1 MWDGRGLCGRDLRC
15 LPVGASGP
23 VRPCGATLPTAW
35 APSREAADGY
45 TVPKAPAGYA
55 LINVIDLVSR
65 NMKII
70 SMDLLIVPQV
80 MDLYI
85 WQFLVPDK
93 RFKSHKLRQFDG
105 FVPRKRFIRYQLP
118 RIAIFVPQKRFNW
131 DKRHYFHEIDDMS
144 LELHSNIK
152 HQPGPFGARLTIY
165 NMLTIKTKQTFS
177 TTIRN

>member
-1 MWDGRGLCGRDLRC
+1 M
-15 LPVGASGP
+15 GASGP

-55 LINVIDLVSR
+55 LINVIDIVSR

-80 MDLYI
+80 MDQHI

-93 RFKSHKLRQFDG
+93 RFKSHKLGQFDR
-105 FVPRKRFIRYQLP
+105 FVPRKRFIRYQMH
-118 RIAIFVPQKRFNW
+118 RIDVFVPQKRFNR
-131 DKRHYFHEIDDMS
+131 DKRHYFQEIEEMS
-144 LELHSNIK
+144 LEHHSNIK
-152 HQPGPFGARLTIY
+152 HQPCPSRARLIIY
-165 NMLTIKTKQTFS
+165 NTLIFKNKQTYS